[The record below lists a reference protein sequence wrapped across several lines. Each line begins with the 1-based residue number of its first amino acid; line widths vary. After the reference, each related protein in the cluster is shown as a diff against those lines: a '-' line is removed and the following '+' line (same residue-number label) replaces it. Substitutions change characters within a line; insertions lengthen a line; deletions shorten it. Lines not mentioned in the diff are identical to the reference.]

1 MPASG
6 RRLVVMARW
15 PAPGRCKGRLARSSG
30 SARGAAA
37 VQQRLTEHT
46 LAVAQIGGL
55 QAQAQLL
62 LAADGLGP
70 RALRRW
76 AEGLGLAA
84 ARQGRGNL
92 GCRMQRQLRQA
103 FDAGAEQVVLI
114 GSDLPGLEATDIT
127 AAFAQLGQWP
137 LVLGPAGDGGYW
149 LLGLSRSGFRRAGS
163 RLMAGIAWGQS
174 SVLSQT
180 LQAAQSC
187 GLPADLLR
195 LQDDLDGLDD
205 LRPWTGTGGFPWRP

>member
-1 MPASG
+1 
-6 RRLVVMARW
+6 MARW

-30 SARGAAA
+30 SAQGAAA

-46 LAVAQIGGL
+46 LAVARIGSL
-55 QAQAQLL
+55 QAEAQVL

-84 ARQGRGNL
+84 APQGRGNM

-103 FDAGAEQVVLI
+103 FGEGAEQVLLI

-127 AAFAQLGQWP
+127 AAFAQLEQKP

-149 LLGLSRSGFRRAGS
+149 LLGLNRSGFGRAGCQ
-163 RLMAGIAWGQS
+163 LMAGIAWGQS

-180 LQAAQSC
+180 LQAAQAC
-187 GLPADLLR
+187 GLQAGLLR
-195 LQDDLDGLDD
+195 RQDDLDASDD
-205 LRPWTGTGGFPWRP
+205 LRPWTGTGGIAWRP